1 MGKIYTIDEITA
13 AVKPI
18 AEKYGIDKVWLFGS
32 YARGEATEKSD
43 VDLLISYQNLIGMF
57 ALGGV
62 YSDMEDAFN
71 KPVDIVSERALTA
84 SYASVSSKQLLMNAR
99 KDGIPH
105 GRTLLRKSPG
115 GKPRRDRHPRL
126 PRLLRPGTSHGGHLF
141 Q

>member
-13 AVKPI
+13 AVK
-18 AEKYGIDKVWLFGS
+18 
-32 YARGEATEKSD
+32 
-43 VDLLISYQNLIGMF
+43 NLIGMF

-99 KDGIPH
+99 KDGIQIY
-105 GRTLLRKSPG
+105 
-115 GKPRRDRHPRL
+115 GKK
-126 PRLLRPGTSHGGHLF
+126 

>member
-1 MGKIYTIDEITA
+1 MGKIYTIDEIA
-13 AVKPI
+13 CVVKPI

-43 VDLLISYQNLIGMF
+43 VDLLISYKNLVGMF

-84 SYASVSSKQLLMNAR
+84 SYATSSSKKLLKNAR
-99 KDGIPH
+99 KDGVQIYEKEFNPADEDE
-105 GRTLLRKSPG
+105 LEL
-115 GKPRRDRHPRL
+115 
-126 PRLLRPGTSHGGHLF
+126 
-141 Q
+141 

>member
-57 ALGGV
+57 ALGCV

-71 KPVDIVSERALTA
+71 KARLTLISGTTLTA

-99 KDGIPH
+99 KDGIQIY
-105 GRTLLRKSPG
+105 
-115 GKPRRDRHPRL
+115 GKK
-126 PRLLRPGTSHGGHLF
+126 

>member
-1 MGKIYTIDEITA
+1 MGKIYTVDEITA

-62 YSDMEDAFN
+62 YSDAFN

-99 KDGIPH
+99 KDGIQIY
-105 GRTLLRKSPG
+105 
-115 GKPRRDRHPRL
+115 GKK
-126 PRLLRPGTSHGGHLF
+126 

>member
-18 AEKYGIDKVWLFGS
+18 AEKYGI
-32 YARGEATEKSD
+32 
-43 VDLLISYQNLIGMF
+43 IGMF

-99 KDGIPH
+99 KDGIQIY
-105 GRTLLRKSPG
+105 
-115 GKPRRDRHPRL
+115 GKK
-126 PRLLRPGTSHGGHLF
+126 

>member
-1 MGKIYTIDEITA
+1 MNTLSRTEIEQ
-13 AVKPI
+13 VILELLHKYH
-18 AEKYGIDKVWLFGS
+18 AEYALLFGS

-99 KDGIPH
+99 KDGIQIY
-105 GRTLLRKSPG
+105 
-115 GKPRRDRHPRL
+115 GKK
-126 PRLLRPGTSHGGHLF
+126 

>member
-18 AEKYGIDKVWLFGS
+18 AEKYGIDN
-32 YARGEATEKSD
+32 

-99 KDGIPH
+99 KDGIQIY
-105 GRTLLRKSPG
+105 
-115 GKPRRDRHPRL
+115 GKK
-126 PRLLRPGTSHGGHLF
+126 

>member
-84 SYASVSSKQLLMNAR
+84 SYASVSSIDECKKGRYSDLWQKAISQSLSTSYRIVMKYKQQCYGS
-99 KDGIPH
+99 GIIWIH
-105 GRTLLRKSPG
+105 S
-115 GKPRRDRHPRL
+115 
-126 PRLLRPGTSHGGHLF
+126 SMI
-141 Q
+141 

>member
-1 MGKIYTIDEITA
+1 MEGPSLINKIGVAVFMGSIRLHLDGA
-13 AVKPI
+13 LC
-18 AEKYGIDKVWLFGS
+18 WLFGS

-99 KDGIPH
+99 KDGIQIY
-105 GRTLLRKSPG
+105 
-115 GKPRRDRHPRL
+115 GKK
-126 PRLLRPGTSHGGHLF
+126 

>member
-1 MGKIYTIDEITA
+1 MGKIYTVDEITA

-18 AEKYGIDKVWLFGS
+18 AEKYGIDKVWLGPRLQFALFGS

-99 KDGIPH
+99 KDGIQIY
-105 GRTLLRKSPG
+105 
-115 GKPRRDRHPRL
+115 GKK
-126 PRLLRPGTSHGGHLF
+126 

>member
-43 VDLLISYQNLIGMF
+43 VDLLISYQ
-57 ALGGV
+57 
-62 YSDMEDAFN
+62 DAFN

-99 KDGIPH
+99 KDGIQIY
-105 GRTLLRKSPG
+105 
-115 GKPRRDRHPRL
+115 GKK
-126 PRLLRPGTSHGGHLF
+126 

>member
-1 MGKIYTIDEITA
+1 
-13 AVKPI
+13 
-18 AEKYGIDKVWLFGS
+18 
-32 YARGEATEKSD
+32 
-43 VDLLISYQNLIGMF
+43 MF

-99 KDGIPH
+99 KDGIQIY
-105 GRTLLRKSPG
+105 
-115 GKPRRDRHPRL
+115 GKK
-126 PRLLRPGTSHGGHLF
+126 

>member
-43 VDLLISYQNLIGMF
+43 VDLLISYQNLIGMLF
-57 ALGGV
+57 MGCV
-62 YSDMEDAFN
+62 YFDMEDVFN
-71 KPVDIVSERALTA
+71 KSVDIVLERVLLV
-84 SYASVSSKQLLMNAR
+84 SYASVSSKKLLMNAR
-99 KDGIPH
+99 KDGIQIY
-105 GRTLLRKSPG
+105 
-115 GKPRRDRHPRL
+115 GKK
-126 PRLLRPGTSHGGHLF
+126 